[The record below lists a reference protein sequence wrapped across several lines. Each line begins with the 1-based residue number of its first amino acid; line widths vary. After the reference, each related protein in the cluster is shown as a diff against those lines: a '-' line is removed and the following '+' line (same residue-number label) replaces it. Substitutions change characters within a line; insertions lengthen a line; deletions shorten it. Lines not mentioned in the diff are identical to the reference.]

1 MKKWLL
7 PTLILLLALC
17 IPALAESSD
26 WSFNEEYYVLNGYAG
41 SGGAVVVPGQIGEG
55 TVDVIGENAIK
66 SDSITALTLP
76 ETLLEMR
83 NGAVS
88 WCNALTEVTLPES
101 LIVIGDQNFWN
112 CGALASVTIPAGVRY
127 IGEYSFYFSA
137 ALKEITFE
145 GVCPVI
151 GTSAFSSI
159 AEGAVAYVPD
169 DQMEAYKAAFEAAGS
184 EVTVQASGKNAAVI
198 DNDGFADDLFEID
211 PDGTI
216 TAYFGYA
223 TYLRIPET
231 VGGIPVKAIGD
242 SVFRADYYLAV
253 LELPEGLE
261 SIGVSAFEGCETLQY
276 VAFPSTLVTIADRA
290 FANGYSGKTLEL
302 SGVQTIGANAF
313 ESARI
318 NTAVTLPEG
327 LVSIGDNAFSGC
339 ISIPEFYLPSTLES
353 VGSGAFSK
361 NWALTYIY
369 FDGETLPQLGDN
381 AFAEC
386 SVLADID
393 LNEHCTKQQ
402 MLDLQAVVDAQ
413 GLTCRVWRM
422 QNTQVQYVESNAAT
436 YENGL
441 LTSYAGSLTAIR
453 PHDSFDG
460 IKTTGIAD
468 GALKDNQTVE
478 YFAVCYND
486 LFTTIGASA
495 FEGSSLKHVDL
506 FDSVTT
512 IGARAFANCVQ
523 LEELTIPESVTEIG
537 EGAFEGL
544 TSLRKVTILCDASLI
559 PEGSFANC
567 TALTEAVI
575 QQGAVPANLF
585 AGSALTTLS
594 LGENVTGI
602 GANAF
607 ADTAISA
614 VEHVNQFNAMTTIG
628 ARAFANCA
636 QLEELTIPESVM
648 EIGEGA
654 FEGLTS
660 LRKVTILCDASLIP
674 EGSFANCT
682 ALTEAVIQQGA
693 VPANLFAGS
702 ALTTLSLGENVTG
715 IGANAFADTAISAV
729 EHVNQ
734 FNAMTTIGARAFA
747 NCAQLEELTIPESVM
762 EIGEG
767 AFEGLTSLR
776 KVTILCDAS
785 LIPEGSFA
793 NCTALTEAVIQQGAV
808 PANLFAGSALT
819 TLSLGENV
827 TGIGAKAFADTAL
840 SAVNLS
846 NITEIGEGAFAN
858 TALTAVILKADVN
871 VASNAF
877 AGTAAEIRVSA
888 FATDEQLTALNVKL
902 ATPWYNPLVREGEE
916 SSFVK
921 MPFEATS
928 AECFDFDP
936 ETGLISAYT
945 GKEVDVVVPREIGGV
960 TVVGF
965 SNYNVFGSCRD
976 YTNTDIDTNQ
986 TEWVHLRTLVLPE
999 TIQSLPDELLSY
1011 MQQLETF
1018 ICYAPLES
1026 TGRQLFMMCK
1036 SLDTVIFVNG
1046 VRMIDNYAFDN
1057 AGSLTNLYFGAH
1069 VDRIGESVF
1078 NFAGI
1083 SSFVADATEISYGA
1097 FSSCENL
1104 TSLHFTSKVSS
1115 FAQNCVVNCPNLSE
1129 VCFDGCDFSSSEMGL
1144 LFHVAE
1150 QLTVRVPEGMDDD
1163 FMNHAQNC
1171 VSWSQYESEITI
1183 VTDACNH
1190 KLPEKPDVTAL
1201 VPDLPVAMN

>member
-468 GALKDNQTVE
+468 GALKGNQTVE

-567 TALTEAVI
+567 PALTEAVI

-607 ADTAISA
+607 ADTAI
-614 VEHVNQFNAMTTIG
+614 
-628 ARAFANCA
+628 
-636 QLEELTIPESVM
+636 
-648 EIGEGA
+648 
-654 FEGLTS
+654 
-660 LRKVTILCDASLIP
+660 
-674 EGSFANCT
+674 
-682 ALTEAVIQQGA
+682 
-693 VPANLFAGS
+693 
-702 ALTTLSLGENVTG
+702 
-715 IGANAFADTAISAV
+715 
-729 EHVNQ
+729 
-734 FNAMTTIGARAFA
+734 
-747 NCAQLEELTIPESVM
+747 
-762 EIGEG
+762 
-767 AFEGLTSLR
+767 
-776 KVTILCDAS
+776 
-785 LIPEGSFA
+785 
-793 NCTALTEAVIQQGAV
+793 
-808 PANLFAGSALT
+808 
-819 TLSLGENV
+819 
-827 TGIGAKAFADTAL
+827 

-888 FATDEQLTALNVKL
+888 SATDEQLAALNVKL

-1190 KLPEKPDVTAL
+1190 KLPEKLDVTAL

>member
-26 WSFNEEYYVLNGYAG
+26 WSFNEEYYVLNGYVG

-55 TVDVIGENAIK
+55 TVDIIGENAIK
-66 SDSITALTLP
+66 SDSITSLTLP

-88 WCNALTEVTLPES
+88 WCGTLTEVTLPES
-101 LIVIGDQNFWN
+101 LIVIGDQNFWK

-137 ALKEITFE
+137 ALQEITFE

-151 GTSAFSSI
+151 GTGAFSSI

-169 DQMEAYKAAFEAAGS
+169 DQMEAYKVAFEAAGS

-211 PDGTI
+211 ADGTI

-231 VGGIPVKAIGD
+231 VGGISVKAIGD
-242 SVFRADYYLAV
+242 SVFRDDYYLAV

-276 VAFPSTLVTIADRA
+276 VAFPSTLTTIADRA

-512 IGARAFANCVQ
+512 IGARAFANCAQ

-585 AGSALTTLS
+585 AGSALSTLS

-607 ADTAISA
+607 ADTAI
-614 VEHVNQFNAMTTIG
+614 
-628 ARAFANCA
+628 
-636 QLEELTIPESVM
+636 
-648 EIGEGA
+648 
-654 FEGLTS
+654 
-660 LRKVTILCDASLIP
+660 
-674 EGSFANCT
+674 
-682 ALTEAVIQQGA
+682 
-693 VPANLFAGS
+693 
-702 ALTTLSLGENVTG
+702 
-715 IGANAFADTAISAV
+715 
-729 EHVNQ
+729 
-734 FNAMTTIGARAFA
+734 
-747 NCAQLEELTIPESVM
+747 
-762 EIGEG
+762 
-767 AFEGLTSLR
+767 
-776 KVTILCDAS
+776 
-785 LIPEGSFA
+785 
-793 NCTALTEAVIQQGAV
+793 
-808 PANLFAGSALT
+808 
-819 TLSLGENV
+819 
-827 TGIGAKAFADTAL
+827 

-888 FATDEQLTALNVKL
+888 SATDEQLAALNVKL

-945 GKEVDVVVPREIGGV
+945 GKAVDVVVPREIGGV

-1036 SLDTVIFVNG
+1036 SLDTVVFVNG

>member
-715 IGANAFADTAISAV
+715 IGA
-729 EHVNQ
+729 
-734 FNAMTTIGARAFA
+734 
-747 NCAQLEELTIPESVM
+747 
-762 EIGEG
+762 
-767 AFEGLTSLR
+767 
-776 KVTILCDAS
+776 
-785 LIPEGSFA
+785 
-793 NCTALTEAVIQQGAV
+793 
-808 PANLFAGSALT
+808 
-819 TLSLGENV
+819 
-827 TGIGAKAFADTAL
+827 KAFADTAL